1 MSIVPQLTPNPNAMK
16 FSVGVDVG
24 GPRSYA
30 AANAGDDAL
39 AGELFGIEGVASV
52 FMTADFVTVTKQ
64 PGADWSGMVAEV
76 EGILERHFPGD

>member
-1 MSIVPQLTPNPNAMK
+1 MPIVPHHTPNPNAMK
-16 FSVGVDVG
+16 FSVGVEVG
-24 GPRSYA
+24 GPRSYV

-76 EGILERHFPGD
+76 EGILERHFPAG